1 MFLKSLRDLSRCLIE
16 ESLTYINVSNIINK
30 TSLLVNFSLVSLE
43 LSSLVGGHESCRI
56 IRHRIGDPAAG
67 ASVAG
72 KKVYRRGSLAAGIDI
87 SLLKIANKVVSLMGG
102 PHSAMHS
109 IIDSHSMAPGSII
122 SARKNFSLDVAE
134 IY

>member
-30 TSLLVNFSLVSLE
+30 NSLLVNFSLVSLE

-87 SLLKIANKVVSLMGG
+87 SLLKIASLFNWG
-102 PHSAMHS
+102 PYS

>member
-30 TSLLVNFSLVSLE
+30 NSLLVNFSLVSLE

-56 IRHRIGDPAAG
+56 IRHRIRDPAAG

-87 SLLKIANKVVSLMGG
+87 SLLKIASLFNWG
-102 PHSAMHS
+102 PYS

>member
-1 MFLKSLRDLSRCLIE
+1 M
-16 ESLTYINVSNIINK
+16 SNITTK

-56 IRHRIGDPAAG
+56 IRHRIRDPAAG

-87 SLLKIANKVVSLMGG
+87 SLLKIASLFNWG
-102 PHSAMHS
+102 PYS

-122 SARKNFSLDVAE
+122 STRKNFSLDAAE

>member
-1 MFLKSLRDLSRCLIE
+1 MF
-16 ESLTYINVSNIINK
+16 NISKNK
-30 TSLLVNFSLVSLE
+30 TILLVNFSLVSLE
-43 LSSLVGGHESCRI
+43 QSSLVGGHESCRI
-56 IRHRIGDPAAG
+56 NRHRTRDPAAG

-122 SARKNFSLDVAE
+122 SVSEDLFLTEIFSLAE
-134 IY
+134 THRQHCTA